1 MPQKL
6 NEREL
11 AEFGITTNHE
21 RMENG
26 EVRFRLTG
34 RDGSSYIRCENTGG
48 PVWENSH
55 SHSALREMVI
65 VQEGRVV
72 FAEYREGTARLR
84 ELPPG
89 GWAVTVPGVP
99 HNECLARGTVVHT
112 VKCCGGACK
121 ARRKRRQANSGADAG
136 YRRQISFHQAFCSGR
151 ELICSRAQELTQ
163 R

>member
-99 HNECLARGTVVHT
+99 HN
-112 VKCCGGACK
+112 
-121 ARRKRRQANSGADAG
+121 
-136 YRRQISFHQAFCSGR
+136 
-151 ELICSRAQELTQ
+151 
-163 R
+163 

>member
-65 VQEGRVV
+65 VQEGCVV
-72 FAEYREGTARLR
+72 FAEYREGTARLAGAPAR
-84 ELPPG
+84 RLGGSPSPRAPQRMPRARDRRAHGQIRGLLPSR
-89 GWAVTVPGVP
+89 
-99 HNECLARGTVVHT
+99 LDRQSRARRAHQAALLR
-112 VKCCGGACK
+112 GGARNRPENENGRLTC
-121 ARRKRRQANSGADAG
+121 RSGV
-136 YRRQISFHQAFCSGR
+136 RF
-151 ELICSRAQELTQ
+151 
-163 R
+163 

>member
-6 NEREL
+6 NERGL

-65 VQEGRVV
+65 VQEGCVV

-112 VKCCGGACK
+112 VKFGDCSHPDWIASPELDALTK
-121 ARRKRRQANSGADAG
+121 RLSFAEALETVRKTKTDA
-136 YRRQISFHQAFCSGR
+136 
-151 ELICSRAQELTQ
+151 
-163 R
+163 

>member
-65 VQEGRVV
+65 VQEGCVV
-72 FAEYREGTARLR
+72 FAEYREA
-84 ELPPG
+84 P
-89 GWAVTVPGVP
+89 
-99 HNECLARGTVVHT
+99 
-112 VKCCGGACK
+112 
-121 ARRKRRQANSGADAG
+121 ARRLGGHRPRRAPQRMPRARD
-136 YRRQISFHQAFCSGR
+136 RRAHGQIRG
-151 ELICSRAQELTQ
+151 LLPSRLD